1 MMWRTYKN
9 EIMVGVSLLLMVIA
23 FIYKEGQ
30 ISKQAE
36 TAKHITTSLE
46 ELKEVI
52 ALKKVWKDKNL
63 SKKVERLKGVV
74 APSKMTWRRD
84 GKKLTASY
92 KALTPRELNTLISK
106 IMSLAV
112 EIEKLELHKTGETY
126 EVELKCKW

>member
-9 EIMVGVSLLLMVIA
+9 EIMVGVSLLLMVMA
-23 FIYKEGQ
+23 FVYKEGQ

-36 TAKHITTSLE
+36 TAKHIATSLE

-74 APSKMTWRRD
+74 SPSKMTWRRD

>member
-9 EIMVGVSLLLMVIA
+9 EIMVGVSLLLMVMA
-23 FIYKEGQ
+23 FVYKEGQ

-74 APSKMTWRRD
+74 SPSKMTWRRD

>member
-9 EIMVGVSLLLMVIA
+9 EIMVGVSLLLMVMA
-23 FIYKEGQ
+23 FVYKEGQ

-74 APSKMTWRRD
+74 SPSKMTWRRD

-112 EIEKLELHKTGETY
+112 EIEKMELHKTGETY

>member
-9 EIMVGVSLLLMVIA
+9 EIMVGVSLLLMVMA
-23 FIYKEGQ
+23 FVYKEGQ

-74 APSKMTWRRD
+74 PSSKMTWRRD

-112 EIEKLELHKTGETY
+112 EIEKMELHKTGETY